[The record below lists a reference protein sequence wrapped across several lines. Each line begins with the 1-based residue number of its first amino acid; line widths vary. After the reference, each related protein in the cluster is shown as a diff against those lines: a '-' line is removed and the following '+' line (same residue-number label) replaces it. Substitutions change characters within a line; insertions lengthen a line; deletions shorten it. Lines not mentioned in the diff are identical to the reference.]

1 MNYQTIVLS
10 GGGAKGPYGLGVLL
24 ALQKYHSE
32 HKKEITKIYCGT
44 SVGALNATL
53 AAQGDLEQ
61 LTKLYSQIRTE
72 NILGVTES
80 KLKKLRMLWVVG
92 RKPFRYFENA
102 ALRSTIEKFAKFD
115 KLPNAHLLVCAT
127 NYSTGDLETFYIS
140 RVIDEFLEHEQSH
153 QADTRR
159 MVNYHRIESQEQL
172 VQALLAST
180 AIPFYLPPVEIEK
193 RQYVDGGVGNNTP
206 LKQAAY
212 ISRFLSCREGAVL
225 QPTLCVINDPS
236 RFTID
241 PGEFNDA
248 FGVIRRTMDIYH
260 NELVRD
266 SYLSWDRINKE
277 VSLGEE
283 RENRLISHI
292 QGLQDVPAD
301 KLAELAKLVR
311 ESLRATSTSTPRCHL
326 PLMVVRPAT
335 PLLDDILHFDPADAK
350 RLRRHGVADCLS
362 ILTSEKSITPV
373 MQHRWNEEID

>member
-24 ALQKYHSE
+24 ALQKFHSE

-61 LTKLYSQIRTE
+61 LTKLYSQVRTE

-80 KLKKLRMLWVVG
+80 KLKKLRMAWVAN
-92 RKPFRYFENA
+92 RRPFSYFGNTS
-102 ALRSTIEKFAKFD
+102 LRSTIEKFAKFD
-115 KLPNAHLLVCAT
+115 KLSDAHLLICAT
-127 NYSTGDLETFYIS
+127 NYKTGDLETFYIS
-140 RVIDEFLEHEQSH
+140 RVIDDFLVHEQSH
-153 QADTRR
+153 PAETRS
-159 MVNYHRIESQEQL
+159 MIKYHRIESQEQL

-193 RQYVDGGVGNNTP
+193 GLYVDGGVGNNTP

-212 ISRFLSCREGAVL
+212 ISRFLSCRKGAVL
-225 QPTLCVINDPS
+225 QPTLCVINDPR

-266 SYLSWDRINKE
+266 SYLSWVRINEE
-277 VSLGEE
+277 VRLGEE

-292 QGLQDVPAD
+292 QGLQGVPAD
-301 KLAELAKLVR
+301 KQAELAELVR
-311 ESLRATSTSTPRCHL
+311 ASLHATSTSTPRCHL
-326 PLMVVRPAT
+326 PLIVVQPAMS
-335 PLLDDILHFDPADAK
+335 LLDDILHFDPADAK

-362 ILTSEKSITPV
+362 ILTSEKSITPG